1 MSKNTKKSGRS
12 IWAIIYTVAFILSFI
27 LSAVFKMTYDPLH
40 GKYRT
45 DWNASAVT
53 VYTDISYGDGES
65 NKFDIYVPADASKE
79 SYGLVVYLHA
89 GGFATGDKADDKEM
103 LQWLCSLG
111 YVSAGINYTL
121 FDDEHPNAS
130 VYSQSMEIKEAM
142 PYVVDEA
149 EKLGYHIDRMAVS
162 GGSAGGCLAL
172 IYGLRDAETSPVPV
186 KMIFEAVGPAAFY
199 HEDWT
204 NYGLDQNSEAAA
216 GLFSTMA
223 GTEITVDMI
232 EEHSYTEQVR
242 PISADMWVNENSVPI
257 VCAYGEQDKICPFA
271 SSTRLV
277 KQLEKYNIPHDY
289 FILPHSGHGLQNDHK
304 ISAQYM
310 DKVIEY
316 LDKYLKG

>member
-1 MSKNTKKSGRS
+1 MSKKEKTPGRGK
-12 IWAIIYTVAFILSFI
+12 WALIYTGAFILSFAA
-27 LSAVFKMTYDPLH
+27 SAIFKMTYDPTH
-40 GKYRT
+40 GKYKA
-45 DWNASAVT
+45 DWSDSVGT
-53 VYTDISYGDGES
+53 VYTDISYGKGEA
-65 NKFDIYVPADASKE
+65 NKFDLYVPADNSKA

-121 FDDEHPNAS
+121 FNDDHPDAS

-142 PYVVDEA
+142 PYVVDKA
-149 EKLGYHIDRMAVS
+149 KKLGYNVDRMAVS

-172 IYGLRDAETSPVPV
+172 IYGLRDADTSPVPV

-216 GLFSTMA
+216 GLFTTMA

-232 EEHSYTEQVR
+232 ENHSYTEQVR

-257 VCAYGEQDKICPFA
+257 VCAYGEQDRICPFA

-277 KQLEKYNIPHDY
+277 EQLEKYNIPHDY
-289 FILPHSGHGLQNDHK
+289 YILPHSGHGLQNDSK
-304 ISAQYM
+304 LSAQYM
-310 DKVIEY
+310 DKVTEY
-316 LDKYLKG
+316 LDKYMG